1 MLNSRYTIAV
11 SFCPVFF
18 ELLPGSEPIVPLP
31 YRVIWAVATQNAV
44 LLYDSQHNTPLAYL
58 SHIHYT
64 RLSDLNWSPDGRLLV
79 VASTDGYCSCVTF
92 SPGELGTPLAD
103 QQKYKPQLL
112 EEKTKGKKKTKKLI
126 GGSGVKDML
135 PPLGGEGKENVMGKA
150 DEKVDAKSEPDKKDV
165 EMEEV
170 EDDIVL
176 VLEDTQDVEMP
187 ALAAATS

>member
-1 MLNSRYTIAV
+1 M
-11 SFCPVFF
+11 FF
-18 ELLPGSEPIVPLP
+18 ELLPGSEPVVPLP

-92 SPGELGTPLAD
+92 LPGELGTPLAD

-112 EEKTKGKKKTKKLI
+112 EEKKKGKGKKSAGAKEPTP
-126 GGSGVKDML
+126 
-135 PPLGGEGKENVMGKA
+135 PPLGAEGKENVGVKA
-150 DEKVDAKSEPDKKDV
+150 DENVVEKEDVKSEPEKKDV
-165 EMEEV
+165 EMEDV
-170 EDDIVL
+170 EEEIVL
-176 VLEDTQDVEMP
+176 VLEDTQDVDMP
-187 ALAAATS
+187 AVAAAKS